1 MTSILRRIPVYLL
14 FIGAIVELIGVYL
27 GDVGVAKI
35 ASTIGKSGFYMVLG
49 ILIYTLYRGDKG
61 VFLIGG
67 LGLTASTDVML
78 KTTFKMPRPPTA
90 EWLVKAE
97 GPGFPSGHAAMSFSF
112 ALLIGYLSGDPLL
125 GIALFIHALAV
136 SGSRLVLHVHYPI
149 DVVGGAII
157 GVVIAII
164 SIMIYRRVKDAVKY
178 LLIASIPGLVLSV
191 IASLEMPN
199 YTDSPLLT
207 GICLGSLASAI
218 ILLRIPNEPL
228 TNNNWRIRVASLIIS
243 FIGLVVALKLEASGE
258 YPLVLVGGLV
268 FALLALLSRPITSGM
283 FRGSV
288 GRNTR

>member
-1 MTSILRRIPVYLL
+1 MSDTLKRIPVYLL
-14 FIGAIVELIGVYL
+14 FVGAIVELIGVYF
-27 GDVGVAKI
+27 GDVDIAKI

-78 KTTFKMPRPPTA
+78 KTVLKMPRPPMS
-90 EWLVKAE
+90 EWLMKAE

-149 DVVGGAII
+149 DVVGGATI
-157 GVVIAII
+157 GVVLAII
-164 SIMIYRRVKDAVKY
+164 SIMIYRRVKDAAKY
-178 LLIASIPGLVLSV
+178 LLIVSIPGLALSV
-191 IASLEMPN
+191 IASLEMPD
-199 YTDSPLLT
+199 YVDSPLLT
-207 GICLGSLASAI
+207 GICLGSLVSALM
-218 ILLRIPNEPL
+218 LLRIPSEPL
-228 TNNNWRIRVASLIIS
+228 TNNNWRIRIASLIIS

-258 YPLVLVGGLV
+258 YPLILVGGLV

-283 FRGSV
+283 FRGSA
-288 GRNTR
+288 GQSTR

>member
-1 MTSILRRIPVYLL
+1 MSDALKRIPVYLL
-14 FIGAIVELIGVYL
+14 FVGAIVELIGVYL
-27 GDVGVAKI
+27 GDVDVAKI

-49 ILIYTLYRGDKG
+49 ILVYTLYRGDKG

-67 LGLTASTDVML
+67 LGLTASTDVMF
-78 KTTFKMPRPPTA
+78 KTVLKMPRPPMS
-90 EWLVKAE
+90 EWLVRAE

-125 GIALFIHALAV
+125 GMALFIHALAV

-164 SIMIYRRVKDAVKY
+164 SIMIYRRARDAAKY
-178 LLIASIPGLVLSV
+178 LLMVSIPGLALSV
-191 IASLEMPN
+191 ISSLEMPD
-199 YTDSPLLT
+199 YVDSPLLT
-207 GICLGSLASAI
+207 GICLGSLVSAL
-218 ILLRIPNEPL
+218 ILLRIPSELL
-228 TNNNWRIRVASLIIS
+228 TNNSWRLRIASLIIS

-258 YPLVLVGGLV
+258 YLLILVGGLV

-283 FRGSV
+283 FRGS
-288 GRNTR
+288 GGQSTR

>member
-1 MTSILRRIPVYLL
+1 MKRIPIYLL
-14 FIGAIVELIGVYL
+14 FVGAIVELIGVYL

-35 ASTIGKSGFYMVLG
+35 TSTIGKSGFYMVLG

-61 VFLIGG
+61 IFLIGG

-78 KTTFKMPRPPTA
+78 KTVLKMPRPPMS
-90 EWLVKAE
+90 EWLVRAE

-125 GIALFIHALAV
+125 GMALFIHALAV

-164 SIMIYRRVKDAVKY
+164 SIIIYRRAKDATKY
-178 LLIASIPGLVLSV
+178 LLMVSILGLALSV
-191 IASLEMPN
+191 ISSLEMPD
-199 YTDSPLLT
+199 YVDSPLLT
-207 GICLGSLASAI
+207 GICLGSLVSAL
-218 ILLRIPNEPL
+218 ILLRIPEEPL
-228 TNNNWRIRVASLIIS
+228 TNNNWRIRITSLIIS

-258 YPLVLVGGLV
+258 YLLILVGGLV

-283 FRGSV
+283 FRGSA
-288 GRNTR
+288 GQSTH